1 MSKTVPTHPDPFAN
15 ESPNPAAEKS
25 EVLKPADARTAD
37 LISGFRRM
45 IERVSD
51 AVLVIQDNCFQ
62 FANPKAEALL
72 GYSQAELTASNLNQI
87 ILPEDLD
94 LVLRRSAEC
103 LNAENHQ
110 HSCTFKIG
118 VKNGD
123 TRWVEMQAEASTW
136 CERPAT
142 LCFLRDVTEH
152 RLFEEKFRRVVNS
165 TSEGLM
171 MLDRELC
178 IREVNPA
185 LLFMTGYGPQELTGR
200 RLDEIYEQGRVQ
212 IYSASRDH
220 MSFEANLITKS
231 GQCLPALFNRSTLRD
246 ESGETA
252 GYMIFLTDLTEL
264 KGVQEELRRAEQRY
278 HNMYRNAVQGMFQ
291 SKLSGELIRVN
302 PAYSRF
308 LGYASTEEM
317 LRLKAGAADLYY
329 DPAERQQMIKALKR
343 RGFLANYE
351 VKLRRKDG
359 KPVWGLAN
367 YRLNQEEAAEPIIE
381 GIMVDNTRQ
390 KRLEEELRRDHRK
403 MQKLSLLDDLTGLY
417 NTRYLYQAL
426 DKIIAESRLSE
437 ASISLIFMDMDDFK
451 HVVDTHGHLNGSQ
464 ALREVARTIRS
475 LIKKPCFGVAYG
487 GDEFVVVLPGF
498 EKNRAKSK
506 VEAIRAKMRRTT
518 YLTESGLAVRLSASF
533 GLASYPEDAQNIIGL
548 LGLADKALFR
558 VKQTGKGF
566 IGTAG

>member
-1 MSKTVPTHPDPFAN
+1 M
-15 ESPNPAAEKS
+15 
-25 EVLKPADARTAD
+25 KPANARTSD
-37 LISGFRRM
+37 LISAFGRM
-45 IERVSD
+45 IERVSE
-51 AVLVIQDNCFQ
+51 AVLVIQGNGFQ
-62 FANPKAEALL
+62 FANPRAEALL
-72 GYSQAELTASNLNQI
+72 GFSQAELAASNLRPAD
-87 ILPEDLD
+87 LPPVLD
-94 LVLRRSAEC
+94 LVLQRSAEC
-103 LNAENHQ
+103 LNTESHPHA
-110 HSCTFKIG
+110 CTFKM
-118 VKNGD
+118 VAKNGD
-123 TRWVEMQAEASTW
+123 ARWVEMQSESFTW
-136 CERPAT
+136 GDRPAT
-142 LCFLRDVTEH
+142 LCFLKDVTEH
-152 RLFEEKFRRVVNS
+152 RRIEEKLRRVVNS
-165 TSEGLM
+165 TSEGLI
-171 MLDRELC
+171 MLDRELR

-185 LLFMTGYGPQELTGR
+185 LLSMTGYEPQELTGR

-220 MSFEANLITKS
+220 MSFEANLVTKS
-231 GQCLPALFNRSTLRD
+231 GLHLPALFNRSTLRD
-246 ESGETA
+246 ESGA
-252 GYMIFLTDLTEL
+252 ALGYMIFLNDLTEL
-264 KGVQEELRRAEQRY
+264 NAVQEELVRAEQRY

-329 DPAERQQMIKALKR
+329 DPAERQDMIKALKR

-359 KPVWGLAN
+359 TPVWGLAN
-367 YRLNQEEAAEPIIE
+367 YRLNHEETVEPIIE

-390 KRLEEELRRDHRK
+390 KRLEEELRREHRK
-403 MQKLSLLDDLTGLY
+403 MQRLSLLDNLTGLY
-417 NTRYLYQAL
+417 NTRFLYQAL
-426 DKIIAESRLSE
+426 DKIISE
-437 ASISLIFMDMDDFK
+437 RRSSEVPVSLIFMDMDDFK
-451 HVVDTHGHLNGSQ
+451 RVVDTHGHLNGSQ
-464 ALREVARTIRS
+464 ALREVAQTIRS
-475 LIKKPCFGVAYG
+475 LIKKPGFGVAYG

-506 VEAIRAKMRRTT
+506 VEAIRAKMRRTI
-518 YLTESGLAVRLSASF
+518 YLTDSGLAVRLSASF